1 MPILDLYRS
10 NNSHILG
17 LSLKQVIALCGD
29 GELKDNSLSVQE
41 LREYLSY
48 IKSEK
53 LFEYIDAC
61 LNDKIDKGGLVLQDL
76 INELGRRLE
85 YQVSNGLYQGIAG
98 QSGHDGLWSQPNKH
112 SFIVEVKTT
121 DAYRINLDKV
131 AAYRAKL
138 ISDGAL
144 AIKSSIL
151 IVVGR
156 QDTGDL
162 EAQIRGS
169 KHAWDIRL
177 ISTDAL
183 IKLVRLK
190 ESAEESTTEKIHEL
204 LQPFEYTRLDKI
216 VDIAF
221 TAAQEREEN
230 STLELPDAD
239 KEQDLS
245 AQTSHRERVAYSPS
259 PGIDVVRNK
268 ILDTYKKQK
277 SVELVRKSKVMFWT
291 PDSDHKHRVACTI
304 SKSYSG
310 GQSQYYWYAFH
321 NEWKLFLEG
330 AREAYFILGCLDR
343 SEAFVLPLSWI
354 NTKLPSLNTTDRP
367 DGKSFWHIH
376 LRADDMKSP
385 LFLCLAGRTE
395 EVSLEDYRLEL

>member
-17 LSLKQVIALCGD
+17 LSLKQIIALCGD
-29 GELKDNSLSVQE
+29 GELKDNSVSAQE

-53 LFEYIDAC
+53 LFEYIEAC
-61 LNDKIDKGGLVLQDL
+61 LSEKIERGGLVLQDL

-85 YQVSNGLYQGIAG
+85 YQVSNGLYQGVSG
-98 QSGHDGLWSQPNKH
+98 QSGHDGIWRQAGRH
-112 SFIVEVKTT
+112 AFVVEVKTT
-121 DAYRINLDKV
+121 DAYRINLDRI

-138 ISDGAL
+138 IAEGTLSIA
-144 AIKSSIL
+144 SSII

-183 IKLVRLK
+183 MKLVRLK
-190 ESAEESTTEKIHEL
+190 ESAEASTTEKIHEL

-230 STLELPDAD
+230 STLELRGAD
-239 KEQDLS
+239 EQIELND
-245 AQTSHRERVAYSPS
+245 QPQHRERVAYAPS
-259 PGIDVVRNK
+259 PGIDIVRNK
-268 ILDTYKKQK
+268 ILDTYKRQK
-277 SVELVRKSKVMFWT
+277 NVELVRKSKVMFWT
-291 PDSDHKHRVACTI
+291 PDSSHAHRIACTI
-304 SKSYSG
+304 SKSYLG

-321 NEWKLFLEG
+321 DEWKRFLED
-330 AREAYFILGCLDR
+330 ARESYFILGCLDR
-343 SEAFVLPLSWI
+343 SEAFVLPLVWI
-354 NTKLPSLNTTDRP
+354 NSKLPSLNTTDRP
-367 DGKSFWHIH
+367 DGKRFWHIH
-376 LRADDMKSP
+376 LRADDNQSP
-385 LFLCLAGRTE
+385 LFLCLAGRAE
-395 EVSLEDYRLEL
+395 ELPLRDFRLQL